1 MQTYD
6 AVIVGA
12 GHNGLTTAAYLAR
25 AGLST
30 LVLERNDAIGG
41 AVRSA
46 EVTRPGYVHDVYSM
60 NMNLFLASP
69 VWAELREELEAHG
82 LAFAKS
88 AKPYCNVFPTGTALR
103 VYHDADRTLA
113 GMRAHNAADAE
124 GWQALYDAFKDFQQ
138 TLLPLY
144 SAPLPSAEAAWKLG
158 QAVRKVG
165 VRRTE
170 ELAKLVLSSTRE
182 LGTAF
187 FASDEARA
195 LIATWGL
202 HLDFGPDVSGGGMFP
217 LLEAF
222 SDMEEGMSVVRGGA
236 SGLVE
241 ALAGVVRAN
250 GGVVRTGA
258 AAVRILEEHGR
269 AVGVEL
275 EGGERIG
282 AGEVVV
288 ANLVPTVLF
297 NDLLAEAPLP
307 ADFRRKV
314 DRYAYGPATMMV
326 HLALDGPAP
335 WAAGE
340 EIQEFAYVHI
350 APYVAD
356 LARTYTAA
364 MNGEIPESPLLIVGQ
379 PTAVD
384 PGRAP
389 EGGHILWIQVR
400 TLPALI
406 RGDAAGEITATHW
419 DEAKAPVA
427 ERVLDKLEAYA
438 PGVRERIVGQH
449 VLSPRDLERHNPNLV
464 GGDSVGGSHHLHQ
477 NFLWRPFAGW
487 SRYAMPID
495 RLYMVGAGTY
505 PGGGNNATSGYLAAQ
520 RILGGG
526 GAATAA
532 KVAVGTAAGA
542 AAIAGLTQLF
552 GGEGD

>member
-6 AVIVGA
+6 AIVVGA

-25 AGLST
+25 AGRSV

-69 VWAELREELEAHG
+69 VWAELKEELEAHG
-82 LAFAKS
+82 LAFKKS
-88 AKPYCNVFPTGTALR
+88 PKPYCNVFPDGTALR
-103 VYHDADRTLA
+103 VYSDKARTREGL
-113 GMRAHNAADAE
+113 RAHNAADAE
-124 GWQALYDAFKDFQQ
+124 GWETLYTAFKDFKQA
-138 TLLPLY
+138 LLPLY
-144 SAPLPSAEAAWKLG
+144 STPLPSAEAVWKLG
-158 QAVRKVG
+158 QAVQKVG
-165 VRRTE
+165 LQRVE

-182 LGTAF
+182 LGEAF
-187 FASDEARA
+187 FATDEARA

-222 SDMEEGMSVVRGGA
+222 SDMEEGMNVVEGGA
-236 SGLVE
+236 SGLVD
-241 ALAGVVRAN
+241 ALAGIVRAN
-250 GGVVRTGA
+250 GGTIRTGA
-258 AAVRILEEHGR
+258 EVTKIRTEGDR
-269 AVGVEL
+269 VVGVEL
-275 EGGERIG
+275 VGGERIG
-282 AGEVVV
+282 AQEVV
-288 ANLVPTVLF
+288 ANLVPTVLY
-297 NDLLAEAPLP
+297 NRLLADAKLPEA
-307 ADFRRKV
+307 FRRKV

-335 WAAGE
+335 WASGE
-340 EIQEFAYVHI
+340 ETAEFAYVHI

-384 PGRAP
+384 PSRTP
-389 EGGHILWIQVR
+389 DGGHILWIQVR
-400 TLPALI
+400 ALPSLI
-406 RGDAAGEITATHW
+406 RGDVVGQI
-419 DEAKAPVA
+419 EAKHWNEAKGPVA
-427 ERVLDKLEAYA
+427 ERVLDKLETYA
-438 PGVRERIVGQH
+438 PGVRDRITGRY
-449 VLSPRDLERHNPNLV
+449 VLSSQDLADNNPNLV

-487 SRYAMPID
+487 SRYATPLD
-495 RLYMVGAGTY
+495 RLYMVGAGAY

-520 RILGGG
+520 EMLGSTVG
-526 GAATAA
+526 TAA
-532 KVAVGTAAGA
+532 RVAAGTAAGA
-542 AAIAGLTQLF
+542 AAVAALSQLL
-552 GGEGD
+552 GSDGD